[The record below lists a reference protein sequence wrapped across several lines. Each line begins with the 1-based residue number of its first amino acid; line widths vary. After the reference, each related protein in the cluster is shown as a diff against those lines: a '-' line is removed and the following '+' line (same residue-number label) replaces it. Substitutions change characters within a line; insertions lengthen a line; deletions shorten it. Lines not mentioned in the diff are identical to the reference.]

1 MKILIKNIKE
11 LFQVREVCITRLS
24 AAEMSNMPSIKNA
37 WLATENGIIVGY
49 GAMGEWTG
57 ITDWTDLTVIDAEE
71 KFVFPS
77 FCDSH
82 THLIYASSRENEFEY
97 RIKGL
102 SYEQIAEK
110 GGGILNSA
118 NKLRT
123 SNEDDLFNSAMQ
135 RINAI
140 IKTGTGAVEIK
151 SGYGLDVD
159 SELKMLRVIKR
170 IKEQSPITVKTTLL
184 AAHAIPNEYK
194 NNRKAYI
201 KLITDTL
208 IPLVKEECLADF
220 IDVFCERNYF
230 TPEET
235 REIIFSGNE
244 AGLRAKIH
252 VNQFSSN
259 GGIQVAVKE
268 NALSV
273 DHLEVMH
280 EKDFSVLKNVNTIP
294 CLLPSCS
301 FFIGIPYAPAQ
312 NLLHNNIPFA
322 LATDYNP
329 GSSPSGSMPFVIS
342 LACIK
347 MKLTPEQAINAATL
361 NGAYAMNTENE
372 TGSITIGKK
381 ANLFITKPLSSLAY
395 LPYAFTENYIDTIIL
410 NGKIVNS

>member
-11 LFQVREVCITRLS
+11 LFQVQEAGITYLS
-24 AAEMSNMPSIKNA
+24 ATEMSSIPSVKNA
-37 WLATENGIIVGY
+37 WLAIENGLIAGY
-49 GAMGEWTG
+49 GAMDEWTG
-57 ITDWTDLTVIDAEE
+57 ITDWSNLTVIDAEE

-82 THLIYASSRENEFEY
+82 THLVYASSRENEFED

-118 NKLRT
+118 QKLRT
-123 SNEDDLFNSAMQ
+123 TSEEELFQSAMQ

-170 IKEQSPITVKTTLL
+170 IKQQSPISVKATLL

-201 KLITDTL
+201 KLITDTF
-208 IPLVKEECLADF
+208 IPLVKDECLADF

-235 REIIFSGNE
+235 RDIIIAGNE

-252 VNQFSSN
+252 VNQFSSS
-259 GGIQVAVKE
+259 GGIQAAVEE

-273 DHLEVMH
+273 DHLEVMN
-280 EKDFSVLKNVNTIP
+280 EEDYKALKNAKTIP
-294 CLLPSCS
+294 CLLPACS

-312 NLLHNNIPFA
+312 NLLQNNIPFA

-372 TGSITIGKK
+372 NGSITIGKK

-395 LPYAFTENYIDTIIL
+395 LPYAFTENCIETVIL